1 MNSISDNNID
11 TLTCNM
17 MIAMLQKLSLRK
29 QQRIYMIENGLTEWL
44 IHHLHDQYR
53 VMDSY
58 RLEYATALLMNLSL
72 HQTAQRRVSTMAPLL
87 MSTLI
92 DLLLMDHESV

>member
-1 MNSISDNNID
+1 
-11 TLTCNM
+11 M

-29 QQRIYMIENGLTEWL
+29 QQRIYMIENGLVEWL
-44 IHHLHDQYR
+44 IHHLYDQCR

-72 HQTAQRRVSTMAPLL
+72 HQVALKRASALAPLL
-87 MSTLI
+87 ISTLV
-92 DLLLMDHESV
+92 DLLLMDHISV